1 MYSSKKMPSVKISPD
16 SSTKRREAPAKPKSK
31 LKFHLRRQGA
41 EWNIGGDSPVR
52 SHVRN
57 GHVGHSIS
65 PNMKKIQKE
74 SKMKS
79 KVSSKLSK
87 GGDAYKKRVK
97 KAVDKFKSLV
107 SSKKAVAPV

>member
-1 MYSSKKMPSVKISPD
+1 MGSVKIAPA
-16 SSTKRREAPAKPKSK
+16 SSTKPREPAAKPKSK

-41 EWNIGGDSPVR
+41 ERNIGGDSPVR

-57 GHVGHSIS
+57 SHVGHSLS
-65 PNMKKIQKE
+65 PQMKKIQKDA
-74 SKMKS
+74 KTKT

-87 GGDAYKKRVK
+87 GGAAYRKRVK
-97 KAVDKFKSLV
+97 KVVDKFKSLV